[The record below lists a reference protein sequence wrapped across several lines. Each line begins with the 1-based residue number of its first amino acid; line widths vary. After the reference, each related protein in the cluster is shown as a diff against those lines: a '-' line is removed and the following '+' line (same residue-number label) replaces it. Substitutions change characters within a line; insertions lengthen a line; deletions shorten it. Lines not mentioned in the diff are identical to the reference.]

1 MSGTKR
7 RKNNNNNNYNI
18 SFGQIE
24 SSGTIPPRITS
35 SFKNSLIRT
44 LQKTIATF
52 VSTPPKNKK
61 INNNFPKNIKI
72 KEDFYNYLHLCR
84 FKTPIIDA
92 KKNKR

>member
-1 MSGTKR
+1 MSETKR

-72 KEDFYNYLHLCR
+72 KEDFYNYLHLCT
-84 FKTPIIDA
+84 FKTQIF
-92 KKNKR
+92 K